1 MAKKR
6 TKTGTGKK
14 AAAKAERRNEILVA
28 ARDVFARK
36 GYHQATIDDIVKAAG
51 VARGT
56 YYLYFED
63 KRAVFVDLVDRFAAR
78 LAMAIS
84 RIDIGPEGKGIGEGV
99 KDNIRGLLTV
109 ALAER
114 SMTKILFTDA
124 IGLDP
129 AFDRK
134 LSSFYDELVKRLT
147 ESLHMGQV
155 MGIVADGEPRVMA
168 YMTIGALKELLYQMV
183 TLGLAAESAD
193 AMTEHVFS
201 FISDGFLHVDGPPEP
216 DKPNPAAKSAPK
228 AAKTAKKKK
237 TRRR

>member
-6 TKTGTGKK
+6 TKTGNGKK
-14 AAAKAERRNEILVA
+14 ATAKAERRNEILVA

-56 YYLYFED
+56 FYLYFED

-78 LAMAIS
+78 IAMAIS
-84 RIDIGPEGKGIGEGV
+84 RIDTKPEGKAIGEQV
-99 KDNIRGLLTV
+99 KDNIRAVLTV

-147 ESLHMGQV
+147 ESLHLGQV
-155 MGIVADGEPRVMA
+155 LGIIADGEPRVMA

-201 FISDGFLHVDGPPEP
+201 FISDGFLHVRPPVETEP
-216 DKPNPAAKSAPK
+216 DSGPKS
-228 AAKTAKKKK
+228 AKTAKKKK

>member
-1 MAKKR
+1 
-6 TKTGTGKK
+6 
-14 AAAKAERRNEILVA
+14 
-28 ARDVFARK
+28 
-36 GYHQATIDDIVKAAG
+36 
-51 VARGT
+51 
-56 YYLYFED
+56 
-63 KRAVFVDLVDRFAAR
+63 
-78 LAMAIS
+78 
-84 RIDIGPEGKGIGEGV
+84 
-99 KDNIRGLLTV
+99 
-109 ALAER
+109 
-114 SMTKILFTDA
+114 MTKILFTDA